1 MKKRILMLA
10 LASVASVAMAGKPVV
25 IKDTRAG
32 TSISGGPASGVL
44 LTREGDACSLTEYKH
59 SPDKPNRVVLPVI
72 VHRMYPCDARGNPV
86 SGNVNEVRIGDGAT
100 AITRGTNIQQSTKGT
115 GNTNSVVIE

>member
-59 SPDKPNRVVLPVI
+59 SPDKPNRVEPL
-72 VHRMYPCDARGNPV
+72 
-86 SGNVNEVRIGDGAT
+86 S
-100 AITRGTNIQQSTKGT
+100 
-115 GNTNSVVIE
+115 